1 MTTNRAETPWYES
14 MPVERQHYRENRSVP
29 MKKQKC
35 MDTMAEILAINNS
48 RRPPR
53 KFNEGKKVKRV
64 LRVGA

>member
-1 MTTNRAETPWYES
+1 MKNTERPWWET
-14 MPVERQHYRENRSVP
+14 MPVEPQRYRDNRRIP